1 MRAYYMNGD
10 RGGRNVGAGEGGKRE
25 WEKRRGREKV

>member
-1 MRAYYMNGD
+1 MNGD

-25 WEKRRGREKV
+25 WEKRRGKRGSVRKPR